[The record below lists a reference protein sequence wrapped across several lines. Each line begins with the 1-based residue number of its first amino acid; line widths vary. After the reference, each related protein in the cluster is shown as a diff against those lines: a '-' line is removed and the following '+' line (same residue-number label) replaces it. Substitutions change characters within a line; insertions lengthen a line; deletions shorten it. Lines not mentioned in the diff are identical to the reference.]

1 MVDTN
6 IFKKIMDET
15 SQCKDEVFQHVYTNN
30 NLEYKSSLRGFN
42 SKLFSLFKSHYDD
55 LKVSQSIKSLFKGDI
70 VNETENQSA
79 LHHVYRDIHAS
90 SPNNFASEE
99 LIESCRLNID
109 KCIRLKQGLIKKGIK
124 NIVTIGIG
132 GSFEGPR
139 LLIETL
145 TSENDRNFKHIFL
158 TGPDKV
164 EFNETVKT
172 LNQENTFFIVSS
184 KSFSTDETL
193 QSMALSKVWLESK
206 CKFEDH
212 FIAVTSQPDK
222 AQNLGFKENIIEF
235 PNEIGGRYSM
245 WSPISLPA
253 ILELGENFKDFLV
266 GGHEAD
272 NLLLNNDDYNNFI
285 NLLSFSDIWYNNFD
299 KRQTRV
305 LLLYSWKMRFFSDYA
320 QQLEMESIGKQANP
334 NSIFKN
340 TGQIIFG
347 GFGSTA
353 QHSYFQLLHQGTAS
367 ACADIFTV
375 ESNKDSNKLLYAQ
388 SQAQSNLLANGPH
401 RDLKSFEQVNGNI
414 PTNLFTLKELNPKTL
429 GFLIATWEHRT
440 YVTAKMLQ
448 INPFD
453 QYGVSAGKIFAKKY
467 LDENGG

>member
-1 MVDTN
+1 MS
-6 IFKKIMDET
+6 IFNKIIDET
-15 SQCKDEVFQHVYTNN
+15 SQCKDEVYKYSYSNN
-30 NLEYKSSLRGFN
+30 NLEYKSSLRRFN
-42 SKLFSLFKSHYDD
+42 SKLFSLFESHYDD
-55 LKVSQSIKSLFKGDI
+55 LKVSQSIQSLFNGDI
-70 VNETENQSA
+70 VNETENQAA
-79 LHHVYRDIHAS
+79 LHHIYRDIYAS
-90 SPNNFASEE
+90 SPNNFASSE
-99 LIESCRLNID
+99 LIKSCRLSIE
-109 KCIRLKQGLIKKGIK
+109 KCIRLQQDLIIKGIK

-145 TSENDRNFKHIFL
+145 NSENDRNFKHIFL
-158 TGPDKV
+158 TGPDIV
-164 EFNETVKT
+164 EFNETVKS
-172 LNQENTFFIVSS
+172 LNQEDTFFIVSS

-193 QSMALSKVWLESK
+193 QSMALSKAWLERK

-212 FIAVTSQPDK
+212 FIAITSQPDK
-222 AQNLGFKENIIEF
+222 AQNFGFKENIIEF

-253 ILELGENFKDFLV
+253 ILELGEDFKEFLI

-272 NLLLNNDDYNNFI
+272 NLLLNDDDYNDFI
-285 NLLSFSDIWYNNFD
+285 KLLSFSDIWYNNFD
-299 KRQTRV
+299 YKHTRV
-305 LLLYSWKMRFFSDYA
+305 LLLYCWKMRFFSDYA

-340 TGQIIFG
+340 TGQVIFG

-367 ACADIFTV
+367 ACADIFTI

-388 SQAQSNLLANGPH
+388 SLAQSNLLANGPH
-401 RDLKSFEQVNGNI
+401 KDLKSFEQVNGNI
-414 PTNLFTLKELNPKTL
+414 PTNLFILKELNPKTL

-440 YVTAKMLQ
+440 YLTAKMLQ

-453 QYGVSAGKIFAKKY
+453 QYGVAAGKIFAKKY
-467 LDENGG
+467 LDENKI